1 MIKALKLQNKKWPM
15 SPPTFMTKYLISEY
29 FGTTYSGYAY
39 SFYQDPLKIFC
50 PQTWFAGEGNLAS
63 LKTPTCLLLNPDRSF
78 HSFGYTAENKYVYLA
93 SEGKHQDYFFFS
105 RFKMD
110 LHWKV

>member
-1 MIKALKLQNKKWPM
+1 MADESTDVYDEIFDFRVVAALD
-15 SPPTFMTKYLISEY
+15 

-63 LKTPTCLLLNPDRSF
+63 LKTPTCGPIVSLVRI
-78 HSFGYTAENKYVYLA
+78 HSRK
-93 SEGKHQDYFFFS
+93 
-105 RFKMD
+105 
-110 LHWKV
+110 

>member
-1 MIKALKLQNKKWPM
+1 MADEYTDVYNEIFDFRVVAALD
-15 SPPTFMTKYLISEY
+15 

-39 SFYQDPLKIFC
+39 SFYQDPLKIFS

-78 HSFGYTAENKYVYLA
+78 HSFGYTAVYLA
-93 SEGKHQDYFFFS
+93 SERKHQDYFFFS

>member
-1 MIKALKLQNKKWPM
+1 MADESTDVYDEIFDFQVVVALD
-15 SPPTFMTKYLISEY
+15 